1 MRKAKILFTL
11 MAALF
16 AIENQVQAQSG
27 AVTLSGT
34 VTDVEGAPLPAIT
47 VYEESRLS
55 NGTVTDESGAYSL
68 KVPENAV
75 VIFSALGYVEVRE
88 KIAGRKVINVV
99 LKEDNISLEA
109 SEVVSVGYGTVAKRD
124 LTGSVAQVDIDELRK
139 APVVNFDQA
148 IQGRVSGVVVSTADG
163 EVGSTASIIIRGNN
177 SLTQSNEPLYV
188 IDGFPSESS
197 YATSISPS
205 DIASIDILKDASAT
219 AIYGAR
225 GANGVVV
232 ITTKSGQE
240 GKPTVSFSSS
250 LTSSKITG
258 YVELMD
264 AYEFAKL
271 QEDIHTTRGMSSP
284 YTDGVDDQGNIV
296 HGYYSPEDYRNID
309 SIDWQKMIYRTAWTQ
324 NYNVSVSGGN
334 RNSGTRYIASA
345 SLLDNSGI
353 IINSNFKRYQGR
365 LGLVQTLG
373 SKLEMDFRL
382 NYSRTA
388 KSGVSPTEAYAT
400 GTSSAYLLYSVWGYR
415 PTTPIRYGKTSE
427 ELVNS
432 LIDEDNGVVIDS
444 RFNPVKSVQ
453 NEHHRNIRD
462 YVTAN
467 LALTYTIA
475 PALKLKIS
483 GGWVNYNDRKEEFNN
498 SQTSTGNVRS
508 SSGRGVNGAIY
519 WTKRDS
525 WVNENTLTFDKVLKR
540 NHRLNAVV
548 GVTFQGENIDYQ
560 GVRAFHMTTEALGLN
575 GMHTG
580 DYQTVTPYERD
591 WTLMSYLA
599 RVNYSYKYKYY
610 LTASFRSDGSS
621 KFPSDNRWAYFPSV
635 SAAWNFNREEALKQ
649 LSWLSNGKL
658 RFSWGQT
665 GNNRTSTPYDYY
677 AIITTS
683 PGVATTFDYVIEGAN
698 AAGYYSSNMANE
710 KLKWETTA
718 QTDLGLDLGF
728 WDNRVKLTV
737 DLYHKTTRN
746 LLLNATLPGSSG
758 YRTAMINIGSLRN
771 RGLEI
776 SLDMVPLRKK
786 NFEWDVNF
794 NIAFNRNKVLALT
807 NNQDVLMTTV
817 SWDSQFASQYAYTT
831 QIGKPAGLMYGF
843 IYEGTYKPEDFD
855 GSGLLRGIPYLK
867 DVGHDGVR
875 EGYPRYADING
886 DGVVDDKDRT
896 VIGCGLP
903 IHTGG
908 FSSSFHVYN
917 FDLNIF
923 FSWSYGNDIL
933 NANRLVFEN
942 GYRYNLNQFASLSNR
957 YRAGENTTSDIPCAY
972 AQGIEYYSSRVVEDG
987 SYLRLKTLSLGYN
1000 VPDKVMKKYGMSG
1013 VRIYISG
1020 ENIWKWTNYS
1030 GADPEVSTRGSIL
1043 SPGFDWAAYPRS
1055 FGLTAGL
1062 SLNF

>member
-11 MAALF
+11 IVALF
-16 AIENQVQAQSG
+16 TIENQVQAQPG
-27 AVTLSGT
+27 AVTLSGK
-34 VTDVEGAPLPAIT
+34 VTDVEGSPLQAIT
-47 VYEESRLS
+47 VYEESRPS

-68 KVPENAV
+68 KVPGNAV
-75 VIFSALGYVEVRE
+75 VVFSALGYDEVKE
-88 KIAGRKVINVV
+88 KVAGRKVINVV
-99 LKEDNISLEA
+99 LKEDTISLEA

-197 YATSISPS
+197 FATSISPS

-264 AYEFAKL
+264 AYEFVKL
-271 QEDIHTTRGMSSP
+271 QEDIHTARGVSSP
-284 YTDGVDDQGNIV
+284 YTDGVDDRGNIV
-296 HGYYSPEDYRNID
+296 HGYYSPEDYRNIE

-334 RNSGTRYIASA
+334 SNSGTRYIASA
-345 SLLDNSGI
+345 SVLDNSGI
-353 IINSNFKRYQGR
+353 IINSDFKRYQGR
-365 LGLVQTLG
+365 LGLVQKLG
-373 SKLEMDFRL
+373 SKLEMDARL
-382 NYSRTA
+382 NYSRTV

-467 LALTYTIA
+467 LALTYTIT
-475 PALKLKIS
+475 PALKLKVS

-525 WVNENTLTFDKVLKR
+525 WVNENTLTFDKVIRR
-540 NHRLNAVV
+540 NHKLNAVV
-548 GVTFQGENIDYQ
+548 GVTFQGEDIDYQ

-580 DYQTVTPYERD
+580 DYQTVTPFERE

-621 KFPSDNRWAYFPSV
+621 KFPSANRWAYFPSV
-635 SAAWNFNREEALKQ
+635 SAAWNFNREAALKQ

-718 QTDLGLDLGF
+718 QTDLGLDLGL

-737 DLYHKTTRN
+737 DIYHKTTRN
-746 LLLNATLPGSSG
+746 LLLYATLPGSSG
-758 YRTAMINIGSLRN
+758 YRSAMINIGSLRN

-776 SLDMVPLRKK
+776 SLDMVPVRKK
-786 NFEWDVNF
+786 NFEWDMNF

-875 EGYPRYADING
+875 EGYPRYKDING

-896 VIGCGLP
+896 VIGCGQPL
-903 IHTGG
+903 HTGG

-917 FDLNIF
+917 FDLNMF

-957 YRAGENTTSDIPCAY
+957 YRAGENTASDIPCAY

-987 SYLRLKTLSLGYN
+987 SYLRLKTVSLGYN

-1020 ENIWKWTNYS
+1020 ENVWKWTNYS